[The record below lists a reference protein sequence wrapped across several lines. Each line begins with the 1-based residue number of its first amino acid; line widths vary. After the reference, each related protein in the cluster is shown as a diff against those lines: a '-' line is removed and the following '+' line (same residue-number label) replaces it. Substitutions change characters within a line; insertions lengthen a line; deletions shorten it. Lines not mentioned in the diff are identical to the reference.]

1 MMALR
6 EDFEDDWVV
15 FVIFIQQRD
24 LLEDLSYQLL
34 AFWANRNKTDSGYQR
49 PSFQKQ

>member
-6 EDFEDDWVV
+6 ENFEDDWEV

-24 LLEDLSYQLL
+24 LMEDLSYQFL
-34 AFWANRNKTDSGYQR
+34 AFCPLSQ
-49 PSFQKQ
+49 